1 MNYLELTNRAML
13 EAGKDMDPLTSS
25 NFASPPS
32 GRMYERFKN
41 WVNESYVQL
50 QMARENWQF
59 KTGRA
64 TVNLYPAI
72 YVEQGDRATA
82 PPVDAD
88 YTGQDTGFVF
98 NVAQVITSSGAWAS
112 GTAEATIYFDTFEGA
127 DFKFNEAF
135 DETSP
140 VAATDVFVCKGWGR
154 YNFVA
159 DGQVSDLLE
168 PHKESFMIEDADE
181 DSIGLLP
188 LIYVEWDK
196 WQQTVNPHS
205 GGRAKPQY
213 VTTAPDGSLEFFP
226 RPDRQYYVHFEYVV
240 DDLSMTAYTDSPT
253 TIPSRYHMAIVWA
266 AVIKAGMY
274 DRDSAIVSRATKEYN
289 FYRSRMETNL
299 MPDVGFATSRYNR
312 E

>member
-1 MNYLELTNRAML
+1 MNYLELTNRAIL
-13 EAGKDMDPLTSS
+13 EAGKDMDPLTSA

-32 GRMYERFKN
+32 GRMFERFKN
-41 WVNESYVQL
+41 WVNEAYIQL

-59 KTGRA
+59 KTARA

-72 YVEQGDRATA
+72 YVEAGDRATA
-82 PPVDAD
+82 PPVNSD
-88 YTGQDTGFVF
+88 YAGQDTEFTF
-98 NVAQVITSSGAWAS
+98 NVNQVITHSGAWAS
-112 GTAEATIYFDTFEGA
+112 GTAKATIYFDDFEGT

-135 DETSP
+135 DETAP
-140 VAATDVFVCKGWGR
+140 TPATDIFVCKGWGR
-154 YNFVA
+154 YNFRT
-159 DGQVSDLLE
+159 DGQVTDLME
-168 PHKESFMIEDADE
+168 PHKESFMIEDADPE
-181 DSIGLLP
+181 SLGLIP

-196 WQQTVNPHS
+196 WQETVNS
-205 GGRAKPQY
+205 MTGGRAKPEY
-213 VTTAPDGSLEFFP
+213 VTTAPDGSLEFYP

-240 DDLSMTAYTDSPT
+240 DDLSMSAYNDSPT

-274 DRDSAIVSRATKEYN
+274 DRDSAVVSKATKEYN
-289 FYRSRMETNL
+289 FYRNRMETNL